1 MRAVDLF
8 SGFGGF
14 TLGATLAGAEV
25 VWAANHWP
33 LAVDVHSQNHPLTE
47 HACQDL
53 RQADWTALPPF
64 DLLLAAPACQGH
76 SRASQPQRRPYHD
89 AMRATAWSVVD
100 CADVTQPRALIVENV
115 PSFRRWRLYRTWTA
129 ALRKLG
135 YTLTEQ
141 ILDASKHGVPQRR
154 QRLFVIGTRKR
165 RPVMVPPSV
174 TTPVAFADCVD
185 WGAPGWRPV
194 STASPGAQV
203 RIAAAHARGLKRCLV
218 QHTTGHRGIPL
229 DEPIRTITTKDQWIL
244 VDGDVYRPLTLRELA
259 RGMSFPDTYGW
270 PNGLARKIV
279 TLGLGNAI
287 CPLVGRDAV
296 AAVSEAA

>member
-1 MRAVDLF
+1 MKAIDLF
-8 SGFGGF
+8 AGWGGF
-14 TLGATLAGAEV
+14 TLGATLAGVEV

-33 LAVDVHSQNHPLTE
+33 LAVDVHSRNHPLVQ

-53 RQADWTALPPF
+53 RQADWTALPQF

-76 SRASQPQRRPYHD
+76 SRASQPKRRAYHD

-100 CADVTQPRALIVENV
+100 CADVTQPSALIVENV
-115 PSFRRWRLYRTWTA
+115 PSFRQWRLYRTWTS

-141 ILDASKHGVPQRR
+141 ILDASKHGVPQQRR
-154 QRLFVIGTRKR
+154 RLFLIGTRKR

-174 TTPVAFADCVD
+174 TTPAAFADCVD
-185 WGAPGWRPV
+185 WAAPGWRLV
-194 STASPGAQV
+194 KTASAGAQA
-203 RIAAAHARGLKRCLV
+203 RIAAAHAKGLNRCLV
-218 QHTTGHRGIPL
+218 QHTTGHSGIPL

-244 VDGDVYRPLTLRELA
+244 VDGDKYRPLTLRELA
-259 RGMSFPDTYGW
+259 RGMSFPDTYSW
-270 PNGLARKIV
+270 PDGLARNV
-279 TLGLGNAI
+279 VSLGLGNAI

-296 AAVSEAA
+296 AAVREAA